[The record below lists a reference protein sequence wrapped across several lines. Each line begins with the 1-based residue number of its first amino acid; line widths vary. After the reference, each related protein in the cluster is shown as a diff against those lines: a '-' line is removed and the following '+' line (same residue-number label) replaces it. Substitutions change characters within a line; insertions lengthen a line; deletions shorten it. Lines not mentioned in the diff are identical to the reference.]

1 MSDRELLLQ
10 AKELTHIYPNG
21 NGGVGALEN
30 VSLDIKRGD
39 FVCVVGPSG
48 CGKTTL
54 LRLLSGLLLPTEGSI
69 IFEGAPLTRPR
80 RRIGFVF
87 QQANLMPWR
96 TTLENIQLPLEIG
109 AESVLELRP
118 RVQDLIKLVGLEG
131 FEEAWPQDLSGG
143 MAQRVALARALV
155 HEPDLLLLDEP
166 FGSLDALTRERLLTE
181 LLRIWRQREVTV
193 LMVTHSIPDAVLL
206 ADRVVVLSPRPGSVV
221 LNLPVNLPRPRDLE
235 MTYTK
240 EFGDIAAEVRG
251 AIGRT

>member
-1 MSDRELLLQ
+1 MMTVSSLLQ
-10 AKELTHIYPNG
+10 ASHLTHEYPNG
-21 NGGVGALEN
+21 NGGLRALEN
-30 VSLDIKRGD
+30 VSLNVRRQE

-54 LRLLSGLLLPTEGSI
+54 LRLLSGLLLPTKGSI
-69 IFEGAPLTRPR
+69 IFEGAPLSRPR

-109 AESVLELRP
+109 SESVAELQP
-118 RVQDLIKLVGLEG
+118 RIQDLINLVGLDG
-131 FEEAWPQDLSGG
+131 FESSWPQDLSGG

-166 FGSLDALTRERLLTE
+166 FGSLDALTRDRLLME

-193 LMVTHSIPDAVLL
+193 LMVTHSISDAVLL
-206 ADRVVVLSPRPGSVV
+206 SDRVVVLSPRPGSVV
-221 LNLPVNLPRPRDLE
+221 LNLPVGLPRPRQLD
-235 MTYTK
+235 MAYTEK
-240 EFGDIAAEVRG
+240 FGEIAAEVRG
-251 AIGRT
+251 AIGSS